1 MQQAH
6 NIYLT
11 KFQQQS
17 LYMGAKDERVIA
29 ARRVGKTDGMD
40 GIKLHA
46 WYAGRMGGG
55 VASAGFL

>member
-29 ARRVGKTDGMD
+29 ARRVGKTDGS
-40 GIKLHA
+40 
-46 WYAGRMGGG
+46 
-55 VASAGFL
+55 SAP

>member
-1 MQQAH
+1 MQLAH

-29 ARRVGKTDGMD
+29 ARRVDKTDG
-40 GIKLHA
+40 L
-46 WYAGRMGGG
+46 
-55 VASAGFL
+55 VAPYVWTASNSMPGMLSASVAA